1 MTKEKFLDSA
11 KKCCENSCRLLD
23 EAELLD
29 LEKVPATRYYL
40 SIISQEETAKA
51 FLLYLVG
58 VNALP
63 WTPFLLRATRDHRC
77 KQLVGIILDYISP
90 DTDEFIR
97 RLEEWKIGEKQPPI
111 PPMVADAM
119 NLLRH
124 EKIRRWESTNWWW
137 AEDPHYDKTALNVA
151 DGKRDREKQ
160 RALYVELCQNGEV
173 AATPEQVTEEQAN
186 EEYERARRF
195 DSSVRDLVERGPNF
209 SSDYERI
216 ESAFRVL
223 FSESNVFIESQE
235 K

>member
-1 MTKEKFLDSA
+1 MR
-11 KKCCENSCRLLD
+11 C
-23 EAELLD
+23 
-29 LEKVPATRYYL
+29 P
-40 SIISQEETAKA
+40 
-51 FLLYLVG
+51 G
-58 VNALP
+58 P
-63 WTPFLLRATRDHRC
+63 PFLLRATRDHRC

-97 RLEEWKIGEKQPPI
+97 RLKEWKIGEKQPPI

-137 AEDPHYDKTALNVA
+137 AEDPQYDKTALNVA

-173 AATPEQVTEEQAN
+173 AATPEQVTKEQAN

-209 SSDYERI
+209 SSDYDRI
-216 ESAFRVL
+216 ENAFRVL
-223 FSESNVFIESQE
+223 FSESIVFIESQE

>member
-1 MTKEKFLDSA
+1 MSKVNFLDSA
-11 KKCCENSCRLLD
+11 KHCCENSRRLLD
-23 EAELLD
+23 SAELLEF
-29 LEKVPATRYYL
+29 EKVLATRYYL
-40 SIISQEETAKA
+40 SMIAQEETAKA

-97 RLEEWKIGEKQPPI
+97 RLEAWQPGEKQPSI

-124 EKIRRWESTNWWW
+124 EKFRRWESKNWWW
-137 AEDPHYDKTALNVA
+137 AEDPQYDKAALGVA
-151 DGKRDREKQ
+151 EGKRDIEKQ

-186 EEYERARRF
+186 EEYERAHRF
-195 DSSVRDLVERGPNF
+195 DTSVRNLVERGPN
-209 SSDYERI
+209 SAWDYERV
-216 ESAFRVL
+216 ESCFRTL
-223 FSESNVFIESQE
+223 FSESNAFIESQE